1 MLLKPSSAES
11 CAPPNFVLPVTLK
24 GTRVR
29 LACSPHLVPR
39 RAQNQI
45 GYGHMKQCNNI
56 LQFSH
61 IRVERLSEKRKPYGK
76 LYKTLLRS

>member
-1 MLLKPSSAES
+1 MLLKPSSAKS
-11 CAPPNFVLPVTLK
+11 CAPPNFVLPVILK

-39 RAQNQI
+39 HAPNQI
-45 GYGHMKQCNNI
+45 GYGHMKQCNI

-61 IRVERLSEKRKPYGK
+61 VRAEMISEKRKPYGK
-76 LYKTLLRS
+76 LYKTWLRS